1 MPQARARQKVVVRA
15 MNNLIVRDG
24 KSQDMRAL
32 PALQDGYFNLDEM
45 PFANLLAMATEYA
58 RLVKFYQLDNQPDGD
73 WKPYF
78 AADETIVI
86 AQILSTRLSVSE
98 AYFELWWNKTP
109 EYKIGVAAPGWRIAD
124 LPMTGLAR
132 LLDGWLVALAS
143 TNGVT
148 AQKLRLLLISV
159 IERLCEDTSGFAAFL
174 AAPGAGL
181 ALDPVWNEARGRST
195 APRARVTKTSIK
207 SNYYAFVKA
216 VEMVQKE
223 ALLQLPDSMKSQ
235 THDPAVGLLIAF
247 IRLFDTLKKKLNRFT
262 QRHLDF
268 YYDQVLRIK
277 PLGAVPDHTYLI
289 LEPTNPGLQVRIGAG
304 TEFLAGLDAANRDIL
319 YAADG
324 ELIVTD
330 AQVQALHTLFFN
342 RDRYISPERR
352 LSEEDA
358 SALAEGRKK
367 GWPTHAWCDRIP
379 VPVKQVVTDRDKLRS
394 RPLLGAPRSISE
406 MQHFSDARI
415 GFALA
420 SNVLLLREG
429 RRSVS
434 VTLQFETADLEKRIA
449 ALALVMRAEEEKS
462 GTAQGESDD
471 MHLSDVFYK
480 AFQNMFRIAVTTTT
494 GWFEVADYVPSHGPN
509 PNGEQASWLRVAFEL
524 PLDAPAVV
532 PYSSKIHGDGYV
544 ADVPVVRFVLNPNA
558 YLYPY
563 GLLREL
569 PLAAARIEVAVAGC
583 RQLVLHN
590 NIGQLSATTPFNPF
604 GPIPEVGAF
613 LIVGSGEAAG
623 KRLHSFD
630 VQVEWSGLPTDGG
643 GFRSY
648 YRGYRSTVDTED
660 YVAAVSVLTDG
671 VWVPVEE
678 KAQPVV
684 RLFNT
689 GQNNSASKRI
699 DKNATLSCD
708 GVIHRF
714 KPNPVTL
721 PAQPLAY
728 SPASRGGFFKF
739 TLAGPKFAFGHRE
752 YPHALADSLKRNFK
766 QKDWSLHK
774 DTPDV
779 PYTPLIDS
787 ISVDYTASAT
797 IRLDQPRA
805 QLRST
810 WDNILVHLHPQGWEA
825 IGSAS
830 EPAPMLIP
838 VYPDAG
844 NLHIGISAT
853 TMKSI
858 VTLFF
863 HLRED
868 SLPLDRRTAGQVRWS
883 YLSDN
888 QWKSFY
894 PQNIVSDT
902 THGFM
907 VSGVVALNIPAD
919 ISDSNTVMPAGL
931 FWLRVSAS
939 GSLEKFCSVY
949 SVYTQALRVTRQR
962 AADRQDEPAIILPA
976 ATIKR
981 TRKIIPGLG
990 KITQA
995 IDSVG
1000 GRCAETR
1007 PQLRLRVAERLR
1019 HKQRAVTAADYESLI
1034 LQQFPDIYKV
1044 KCFANMATDRGP
1056 DDCVRP
1062 GHVLIV
1068 ALPHL
1073 PTGDRN
1079 RTPLLNGNLVHE
1091 VGDFVSRLAS
1101 PSATISVENPVYEQ
1115 IQIRCTVRLKK
1126 GLSGGYYINRL
1137 NDDISEF
1144 LSPWSGRGYRVHFG
1158 WCVRQHDVESFI
1170 LGQDYVD
1177 SVTGF
1182 SMLRIAPTG
1191 EDTYSLSDTAAEQDA
1206 ASGVQITPR
1215 YPWSIAVP
1223 IRMHAIDITLAP
1235 ASLPPERVGLKTL
1248 DIGSTFI
1255 ISPGDKNGQTQ

>member
-1 MPQARARQKVVVRA
+1 M
-15 MNNLIVRDG
+15 
-24 KSQDMRAL
+24 L

-45 PFANLLAMATEYA
+45 PFADLLAMATECA
-58 RLVKFYQLDNQPDGD
+58 RLVRFYQLDNQADGD
-73 WKPYF
+73 WMPYF
-78 AADETIVI
+78 SADETIVI

-98 AYFELWWNKTP
+98 ALFEQWWNTTA
-109 EYKIGVAAPGWRIAD
+109 EYKIGVAAPGWRIVD

-132 LLDGWLVALAS
+132 LLDSWLVALAT
-143 TNGVT
+143 TNGAT
-148 AQKLRLLLISV
+148 GQKLRLLLISV

-174 AAPGAGL
+174 LAPGAGL
-181 ALDPVWNEARGRST
+181 SLDPVWSAARSRNT
-195 APRARVTKTSIK
+195 TTRTRVTKASIK
-207 SNYYAFVKA
+207 SNFYAFVKA

-223 ALLQLPDSMKSQ
+223 AHLQLPDSMKSQ

-268 YYDQVLRIK
+268 YYDKVLRIK
-277 PLGAVPDHTYLI
+277 PLGAVPDHTYLVI
-289 LEPTNPGLQVRIGAG
+289 EAAAPGQEVRLAAG

-324 ELIVTD
+324 ELIVND
-330 AQVQALHTLFFN
+330 AQVKALHTLFFN

-352 LSEEDA
+352 LADDDA
-358 SALAEGRKK
+358 NQDGRKK
-367 GWPTHAWCDRIP
+367 TWPTHAWCDQIP
-379 VPVKQVVTDRDKLRS
+379 VPVKQVITDREKLRS
-394 RPLLGAPRSISE
+394 RPLLGAPRGIAE
-406 MQHFSDARI
+406 MQYFSDARL

-429 RRSVS
+429 QRSVEIM
-434 VTLQFETADLEKRIA
+434 LQFETADLEKRIS
-449 ALALVMRAEEEKS
+449 ALALVMRAEDVKS
-462 GTAQGESDD
+462 GVAQQESED
-471 MHLSDVFYK
+471 MHLSDVFFK
-480 AFQNMFRIAVTTTT
+480 AFQNMFRIAVTTAA
-494 GWFEVADYVPSHGPN
+494 GWYEVSEYVPSHGQA
-509 PNGEQASWLRVAFEL
+509 PNGENGSWLQIAFEL
-524 PLDAPAVV
+524 PLDVPAVV
-532 PYSSKIHGDGYV
+532 PYSSKIHGDNYG
-544 ADVPVVRFVLNPNA
+544 ADVPVVRFVFNPNG

-569 PLAAARIEVAVAGC
+569 PLAGARIKVDVSGC
-583 RQLVLHN
+583 RQLILHN
-590 NIGQLSATTPFNPF
+590 NIGQLSASTPFNPF

-613 LIVGSGEAAG
+613 LIVGSSEAAV
-623 KRLHSFD
+623 KRLHSFN
-630 VQVEWSGLPTDGG
+630 VQIEWGGLPTDGG

-648 YRGYRSTVDTED
+648 YRGYRSTVETED
-660 YVAAVSVLTDG
+660 YVATVSLLTDG
-671 VWVPVEE
+671 VWVPAEE
-678 KAQPVV
+678 KAQPAV
-684 RLFNT
+684 RLFHA
-689 GQNNSASKRI
+689 GYAQSASKRV
-699 DKNATLSCD
+699 DRNARLSCD

-714 KPNPVTL
+714 KPNPTT
-721 PAQPLAY
+721 PSTQPLAY
-728 SPASRGGFFKF
+728 SPASRSGFFKF

-752 YPHALADSLKRNFK
+752 YPFALADSLKRNFK

-797 IRLDQPRA
+797 ISLDQPRSR
-805 QLRST
+805 LRDG
-810 WDNILVHLHPQGWEA
+810 WDNILFHLHPLGWEA

-830 EPAPMLIP
+830 EPAAMLIP
-838 VYPDAG
+838 AYPDAG
-844 NLHIGISAT
+844 NLHIGLSAAT
-853 TMKSI
+853 LKTI

-868 SLPLDRRTAGQVRWS
+868 SLPLDRRTAGQVRWY

-888 QWKSFY
+888 QWKAFY

-907 VSGVVALNIPAD
+907 VSGVVALNIPSD
-919 ISDSNTVMPAGL
+919 ITDRNTVMPSGL

-949 SVYTQALRVTRQR
+949 SVYTQALRVTRQQ
-962 AADRQDEPAIILPA
+962 AADKQDEPAIILPA

-981 TRKIIPGLG
+981 TRRIIPGLG
-990 KITQA
+990 KITQV
-995 IDSVG
+995 IDSIG
-1000 GRCAETR
+1000 GRCAESR
-1007 PQLRLRVAERLR
+1007 PQLRIRVAERLR

-1056 DDCVRP
+1056 EHCVRP

-1073 PTGDRN
+1073 PSGDRN
-1079 RTPLLNGNLVHE
+1079 RTPMLNGNLVHE
-1091 VGDFVSRLAS
+1091 VSDFITQLAP
-1101 PSATISVENPVYEQ
+1101 PSVTISVENPVYEQ
-1115 IQIRCTVRLKK
+1115 IQIRCTVRLKN

-1137 NDDISEF
+1137 NDDISDF
-1144 LSPWSGRGYRVHFG
+1144 LSPWSSNGYGVHFG
-1158 WCVRQHDVESFI
+1158 WSIRQHDVESFI

-1191 EDTYSLSDTAAEQDA
+1191 EDTFSLADTAAQQDA

-1215 YPWSIAVP
+1215 CPWSIAVP
-1223 IRMHAIDITLAP
+1223 IRMHAIEITLA
-1235 ASLPPERVGLKTL
+1235 STSIPPERVGLKTL